1 MVNFRRVCFLTAA
14 VSFVLCFSFHDIAAD
29 KGQNIPE
36 YQSKVYFQDTRQELT
51 VHFIRGRQAGPT
63 LLIIAGIHGD
73 EEGGYR
79 TTERYTGV
87 RLNKGNLIIVPRL
100 NGPAIKAQKRRGL
113 GGDMNRLFNLPAGSK
128 NPDAKVVNLAK
139 NLIRQSDYVLN
150 LHQGYDFYN
159 PRWISP
165 QRNPSKWGQSNVID
179 SATYHLP
186 SGKKLELGHYA
197 KRVVHRTNSRIPDG
211 DYHFTVN
218 NTNTAVKWTRHQ
230 EQRGSLTYYS
240 LYNQQKIALGLE
252 VTKNCSLAEAISYL
266 TIATNAAIEEA
277 GIEAVAL
284 PPESSQSAGNTH
296 KAKSKNLSRIKL
308 RG

>member
-1 MVNFRRVCFLTAA
+1 V
-14 VSFVLCFSFHDIAAD
+14 
-29 KGQNIPE
+29 
-36 YQSKVYFQDTRQELT
+36 
-51 VHFIRGRQAGPT
+51 
-63 LLIIAGIHGD
+63 
-73 EEGGYR
+73 
-79 TTERYTGV
+79 
-87 RLNKGNLIIVPRL
+87 
-100 NGPAIKAQKRRGL
+100 KARKRCGL
-113 GGDMNRLFNLPAGSK
+113 GGDMNRLFNLPASSK

-139 NLIRQSDYVLN
+139 QLIRQSDYVLN

-165 QRNPSKWGQSNVID
+165 KRNPSKWGQSNVID
-179 SATYHLP
+179 SATFNLP
-186 SGKKLELGHYA
+186 GGQKLELGNYA

-218 NTNTAVKWTRHQ
+218 NTNTSFKWTRHQ

-252 VTKNCSLAEAISYL
+252 ATKSCPLADAIAYL
-266 TIATNAAIEEA
+266 TIAVNAAIAEA

-284 PPESSQSAGNTH
+284 PSESSHSLDTVRE
-296 KAKSKNLSRIKL
+296 AKSKNPSKVKL